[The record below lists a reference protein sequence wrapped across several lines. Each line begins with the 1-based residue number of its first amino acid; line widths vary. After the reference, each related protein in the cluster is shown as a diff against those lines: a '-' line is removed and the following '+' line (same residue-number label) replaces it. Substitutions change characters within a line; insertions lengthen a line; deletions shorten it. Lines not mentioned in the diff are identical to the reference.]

1 MLKFKLK
8 KLETKLMFN
17 EKNLT
22 FFERLFKNQ
31 IRVLIK
37 WYLYPEFRR
46 GNLFVKSIKENRL
59 LIGILA
65 FFVIWNI
72 TLFNF
77 GKLSNLKQVKNLESK
92 LSKTTS
98 SLQSTYR
105 LLNQKITTIDNLRK
119 QTQTRQYLEYIIKR
133 DCYLKCPDA
142 LSKLPDD
149 IFFTM
154 IEEIERYEIPYT
166 IFFRVVDLE
175 SGFQFITNTSSGAY
189 GYCQVMPSTF
199 NYVSKILDLKEHSPV
214 NNVKVGAYV
223 LKDGFK
229 RHKARG
235 LDDKDAWFHSLVNYC
250 GGSHEIAKKEMMY
263 YKEGLLDTKSI
274 LIKNPDSTET
284 KVKVKGA

>member
-1 MLKFKLK
+1 MLKFRLK

-17 EKNLT
+17 EKKLN

-31 IRVLIK
+31 IRTLIK

-46 GNLFVKSIKENRL
+46 GNLLIKTIKANAL
-59 LIGILA
+59 LIGILTI
-65 FFVIWNI
+65 FVIWNI

-98 SLQSTYR
+98 TLESTYN
-105 LLNQKITTIDNLRK
+105 LLNHKNNTIDRLRK

-133 DCYLKCPDA
+133 DCYLRCPDV

-149 IFFTM
+149 VFFTM
-154 IEEIERYEIPYT
+154 IEEIERYQIPYT

-175 SGFQFITNTSSGAY
+175 SGFQFITNPSSGAY

-199 NYVSKILDLKEHSPV
+199 NYVSKILNLKEHTPV
-214 NNVKVGAYV
+214 NNIKVGAFV
-223 LKDGFK
+223 LIDGFR
-229 RHKARG
+229 RHKKRG
-235 LDDKDAWFHSLVNYC
+235 LSDKDAWFYSLVNYC

-274 LIKNPDSTET
+274 LIKNPDSTDI
-284 KVKVKGA
+284 KPKVKGT

>member
-8 KLETKLMFN
+8 KLETKLMFD

-22 FFERLFKNQ
+22 LFERIFKNQ
-31 IRVLIK
+31 IKLLIK

-46 GNLFVKSIKENRL
+46 GNLFIKSIKENRVL
-59 LIGILA
+59 LGILA
-65 FFVIWNI
+65 LFVIWNI

-77 GKLSNLKQVKNLESK
+77 GKLSNLKHVEKLESE

-98 SLQSTYR
+98 TLESTYR
-105 LLNQKITTIDNLRK
+105 LLNHKIATIDNIRK

-133 DCYLKCPDA
+133 DCHLKCPDA
-142 LSKLPDD
+142 LSKLPDNV
-149 IFFTM
+149 FFTM
-154 IEEIERYEIPYT
+154 IEEIEKYQIPYT

-175 SGFQFITNTSSGAY
+175 SGFQFVTNTSSGAY

-199 NYVSKILDLKEHSPV
+199 NYVSKILNLKEHTPV
-214 NNVKVGAYV
+214 NNIKVGAYV
-223 LKDGFK
+223 LIDGFK

-235 LDDKDAWFHSLVNYC
+235 LNDKDAWFNSLVNYC

-274 LIKNPDSTET
+274 LIKNPDSTDI
-284 KVKVKGA
+284 KPKVKGT